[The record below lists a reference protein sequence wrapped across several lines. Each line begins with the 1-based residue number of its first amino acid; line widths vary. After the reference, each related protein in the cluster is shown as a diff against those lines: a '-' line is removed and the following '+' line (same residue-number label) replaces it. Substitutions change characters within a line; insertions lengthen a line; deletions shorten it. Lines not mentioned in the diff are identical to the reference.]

1 MRVDSSKLQPLVLRA
16 RERMGCEFSI
26 LSDIF
31 KLDAEMKPSYFSMIM
46 KFLTLSLAL
55 SCILLNQ
62 VLAEDSVFDQ
72 GGASSGAS
80 TNAEAQPT
88 PPPSAPA
95 EPVAPPSTPPA
106 PKQPEK
112 GKPGDQKGT
121 IEKIDAAAGTFTVG
135 GVNFTLSKVGKIY
148 VDNVKSSL
156 ADLKEGDLVAV
167 TYWPRSDGSNSA
179 TRVIKGHPGRK
190 KS

>member
-1 MRVDSSKLQPLVLRA
+1 
-16 RERMGCEFSI
+16 
-26 LSDIF
+26 
-31 KLDAEMKPSYFSMIM
+31 MIM
-46 KFLTLSLAL
+46 KFLTLSFAL
-55 SCILLNQ
+55 SCIFLNQ
-62 VLAEDSVFDQ
+62 VLAENSVFDQ
-72 GGASSGAS
+72 HAPPSAGS
-80 TNAEAQPT
+80 TNSEAQAAT

-135 GVNFTLSKVGKIY
+135 GMNFVFSKVGKVY
-148 VDNVKSSL
+148 VDNIKSSL
-156 ADLKEGDLVAV
+156 SELKEGDTVAV